1 MPGINDVEI
10 VLYLHENWENLT
22 QANKVDLLRKLRL
35 ITNIRTSNMHLLDS
49 HGKLRKYDSPEQSM
63 YYLFATRLLFFFFFL
78 VIVTKL
84 CHLFQYLGNSLS

>member
-35 ITNIRTSNMHLLDS
+35 ITNIRTLNMHLLDS
-49 HGKLRKYDSPEQSM
+49 HGKLRKYNSPEHTTFI
-63 YYLFATRLLFFFFFL
+63 LLLFFGY
-78 VIVTKL
+78 
-84 CHLFQYLGNSLS
+84 CN

>member
-10 VLYLHENWENLT
+10 VLHLHENWENLT
-22 QANKVDLLRKLRL
+22 QANKVDLLRKLEL

-63 YYLFATRLLFFFFFL
+63 YYLFATRPPFFFFL
-78 VIVTKL
+78 VIITKL